1 MEIEKIVDLTKVHP
15 IALKYADAILAGM
28 PPKQADIQRMAITKM
43 CELLFVEA
51 EIQGRLLQIDALNGF
66 LKQPLTEAN
75 LIFAVVQNRFCANHC
90 SFNPLGLLDVR
101 YEIQN
106 LPISVEGKFI
116 CEAVF
121 QHFERYEP
129 AKNDSPEKG
138 SADQV

>member
-1 MEIEKIVDLTKVHP
+1 MEIEKIVDLNTIHP
-15 IALKYADAILAGM
+15 IALKYADAILSGM

-51 EIQGRLLQIDALNGF
+51 EINGRLRQLDG
-66 LKQPLTEAN
+66 LKNNLTETN
-75 LIFAVVQNRFCANHC
+75 LIFAVVQNRFCENHC

-101 YEIQN
+101 FEIQN
-106 LPISVEGKFI
+106 LPISAEGQFI

-129 AKNDSPEKG
+129 ARNDNPDTG
-138 SADQV
+138 STQPG